1 MNEIDKKVIKF
12 LLSAAVYSD
21 NAIMKNLGISEE
33 ELKSSYII
41 LEKEGHLESY
51 SDYQARQTNSCGSG
65 SCEGRKCSS
74 CGSYCSND
82 MDYSN
87 VKVITEKAILEF
99 DK

>member
-41 LEKEGHLESY
+41 FVFVKKKIVCAL
-51 SDYQARQTNSCGSG
+51 AR
-65 SCEGRKCSS
+65 
-74 CGSYCSND
+74 
-82 MDYSN
+82 
-87 VKVITEKAILEF
+87 LL
-99 DK
+99 